1 MIEAGLT
8 WEEAQATYA
17 TNTKIAK
24 RNSQV
29 RYTIKI
35 ADAFCR
41 FVGVRGKVLDVG
53 CGNGR
58 YSGMTYE
65 EAGVKYIDLVNNDVR
80 GVDPITPNYETRF
93 PVDIAKAESL
103 PYADNSFDAVVFA
116 TSLDHMES
124 PLSALREARRV
135 VKDGGSVIIWN
146 SVFVYGNAQFKDN
159 RHLHMWDSNGLFKL
173 IENAGLMVFIVAY
186 GPTVAGFSSCFMECN
201 KKTKTIEEV

>member
-8 WEEAQATYA
+8 WENAQATYA
-17 TNTKIAK
+17 TNTEVVK
-24 RNSQV
+24 RNSWV
-29 RYTIKI
+29 RHTIKI

-53 CGNGR
+53 CGNGH

-65 EAGVKYIDLVNNDVR
+65 EAGVKYLDLVNNSVT

-103 PYADNSFDAVVFA
+103 PYADNSFDAVIFA

-124 PLSALREARRV
+124 PQLALQEARRV
-135 VKDGGSVIIWN
+135 VKNSGSVIIWN
-146 SVFVYGNAQFKDN
+146 SVFVYGNAQFTDS
-159 RHLHMWDSNGLFKL
+159 RHLHMWDSNALFQ
-173 IENAGLMVFIVAY
+173 LMDAAELVVFMVAY